1 MIDPSIKTID
11 RQILNS
17 FKININDCLVIESA
31 H

>member
-17 FKININDCLVIESA
+17 LKINMNDRLVIESA